1 MSTQQRILKRLP
13 EIRQKLINKIIS
25 AIPAKAQLVAKE
37 VERRTKLTL
46 PTPQRRTMAEYNA
59 QRRADKEAKLAAKEA
74 AKALKPPRTA
84 AQMAA
89 TQRMQEAKRARTPKV
104 PKMPLIPRLTLPP
117 RAPIVEESFDSIWR
131 RIPTPQYDEYGQY
144 IPPNEWVREDW
155 MASMDAN
162 KFALDYP
169 YYPYTEE
176 QRRYLGDIVSSHRR
190 KSLFFPPEWEET
202 PPTKRWEDIPT
213 DLNMSII
220 NGPVVSISGLRARD
234 PDLSST
240 TTIKDTEV
248 DMDYHSN
255 VPNRE
260 PSIGRDYVK
269 NTLNAQL
276 PYNYPFY
283 ARPWAAISDT
293 DVVLNVYDPIQ
304 RRNEPRPGL
313 GPKVVVANKYHRVTS
328 DEDRDYY
335 IKLVIKWLFEEN
347 YDRQN
352 PPSIDRVGVSVI
364 NSRGRQELITV
375 ARYKMG
381 NCLLNII
388 SGTIPKTTL
397 ASIYKKLPHLKPTT
411 EVPNPVI
418 SKTDIVQVAKTAR
431 INFKIFSR
439 VGALTNEVWEE
450 IGQSKAKTF
459 QVVFNDGHATIREQS
474 IRVDSI
480 TYLDRLPNPTT
491 EGFTDTVFTLYGDY
505 ARDEEPPLNGY
516 IRLINGKSIMY
527 KDFRPSSVTNN
538 AADDSNTSYAYHTTP
553 EQVLAKI
560 FKDKHSI
567 TTIANETIRSI
578 VRSAEHFIGRKRFTE
593 LDKTKEIDMNKCY
606 VSYKSSPY
614 YTGFPTTD
622 LYPIAGEADNSLFF
636 SCTVVDPPKAF
647 EILMQYQPGTEIV
660 LTRPVVCWLR
670 HHNAQ
675 VNVVYSLVG
684 KTTDIDIVEFA
695 DSYRDIVPPESL
707 KLFRNSLIGRCINGG
722 LKEAK
727 KMTCKYTT
735 EEEKYQLIYDAEKA
749 GFTFSLAQYNE
760 HGIRVDQQF
769 TSDDPKYHCGYIT
782 IHYKS
787 SPKGAFQFH
796 SFILGYALTGVAEM
810 MQQIINLGG
819 TIAAYNV
826 DAIVFKGSTPPHSN
840 AQYGGWKVSPTLK
853 SYYSQLTMGPL
864 ERVTRILPDTSKVT
878 FKDFPVDT
886 LITGAPGISKS
897 YPFLAAPYH
906 DQIFLTPRRELRDEH
921 KATQQRLLGT
931 TNVVTAHKY
940 FQFTLSV
947 EQWLNLRVQKRIP
960 QAHKVLIIDEYGM
973 FSSHEWDIMRR
984 RAKLDGSTIIG
995 LGDPCQIKNE
1005 IESTAVSEKWFIA
1018 EGFKTQVITRVEGQV
1033 ARQSYTDGVILDSL
1047 RGKSPAE
1054 QVDLLAQ
1061 SISLLRG
1068 SDDRFTTS
1076 AIDFSDS
1083 KHIAGSH
1090 KRCNE
1095 VNLLARDWF
1104 TANDQLFPCRDAKG
1118 KIIYMP
1124 TTDERIWWCRTEMKQ
1139 TMPKQYKFEP
1149 AYSVTSDSTQG
1160 RTIRSRIYVDNNLCR
1175 HGAFYTA
1182 VSRCVSLSQVYIVT
1196 VPPVC

>member
-37 VERRTKLTL
+37 VERRAKLAA
-46 PTPQRRTMAEYNA
+46 PAKRTMAEYNA
-59 QRRADKEAKLAAKEA
+59 QRRAAKEAKLAAKEA
-74 AKALKPPRTA
+74 KKAARPPRTA
-84 AQMAA
+84 AQIAA

-104 PKMPLIPRLTLPP
+104 PKMPLIPRLTRPP
-117 RAPIVEESFDSIWR
+117 RVLFSEDKELLHHPRYTPSGWDAIPDAIHVGDVDTPIRATAPGAASLNTLNKKYRDDVPWVYLDKGIVEAKLKDDL
-131 RIPTPQYDEYGQY
+131 PH
-144 IPPNEWVREDW
+144 
-155 MASMDAN
+155 A
-162 KFALDYP
+162 YP
-169 YYPYTEE
+169 YYSRAWGAVRQRGKLEDSKGRGQLAPFTLPLVRYETVYTKIMNSTDRSTYIQKVLDWLYTIDYDE
-176 QRRYLGDIVSSHRR
+176 L
-190 KSLFFPPEWEET
+190 T
-202 PPTKRWEDIPT
+202 P
-213 DLNMSII
+213 
-220 NGPVVSISGLRARD
+220 V
-234 PDLSST
+234 
-240 TTIKDTEV
+240 
-248 DMDYHSN
+248 
-255 VPNRE
+255 
-260 PSIGRDYVK
+260 
-269 NTLNAQL
+269 
-276 PYNYPFY
+276 
-283 ARPWAAISDT
+283 
-293 DVVLNVYDPIQ
+293 
-304 RRNEPRPGL
+304 
-313 GPKVVVANKYHRVTS
+313 
-328 DEDRDYY
+328 
-335 IKLVIKWLFEEN
+335 
-347 YDRQN
+347 
-352 PPSIDRVGVSVI
+352 DRVGVSIVYP
-364 NSRGRQELITV
+364 RGRQELITV

-388 SGTIPKTTL
+388 SGTIPKATL

-411 EVPNPVI
+411 EAPNPVI

-439 VGALTNEVWEE
+439 VGALTNEVWED
-450 IGQSKAKTF
+450 ITLRKAKTF

-480 TYLDRLPNPTT
+480 MYLDRLPNPTT

-695 DSYRDIVPPESL
+695 DSYKDIVPPESL

-735 EEEKYQLIYDAEKA
+735 EEEKYQLIYDAERA

-826 DAIVFKGSTPPHSN
+826 DAIVFKGPTPAHSN

-853 SYYSQLTMGPL
+853 SYYSQLAMGPL

-931 TNVVTAHKY
+931 SNVVTAHKY
-940 FQFTLSV
+940 FQFTLTD

-960 QAHKVLIIDEYGM
+960 PAHKVLIIDEYGM
-973 FSSHEWDIMRR
+973 FSSHEWKIMDR

-995 LGDPCQIKNE
+995 LGDPYQIKNE
-1005 IESTAVSEKWFIA
+1005 IESTAVSETWFIA
-1018 EGFKTQVITRVEGQV
+1018 KGFKTQVITRAEGQV
-1033 ARQSYTDGVILDSL
+1033 ARQSYNDGVILDSL
-1047 RGKSPAE
+1047 RDKSPAE
-1054 QVDLLAQ
+1054 QVALL
-1061 SISLLRG
+1061 SPHVNHS
-1068 SDDRFTTS
+1068 TTS

-1095 VNLLARDWF
+1095 VNLLAREWF
-1104 TANDQLFPCRDAKG
+1104 TTNNQLFPCRDTKG
-1118 KIIYMP
+1118 KIVYIP

-1139 TMPKQYKFEP
+1139 VMPKQYKFEP

-1182 VSRCVSLSQVYIVT
+1182 VSRCVSLSQIYIVT